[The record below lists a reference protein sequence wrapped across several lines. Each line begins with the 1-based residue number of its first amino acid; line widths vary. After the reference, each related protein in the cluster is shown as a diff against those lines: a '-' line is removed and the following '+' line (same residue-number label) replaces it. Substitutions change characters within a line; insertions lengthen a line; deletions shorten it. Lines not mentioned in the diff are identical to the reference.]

1 MCNYFWWRVQ
11 IISVLFFRAG
21 YFVQYVPCKACLA
34 KHWPDCP
41 NPTKSYRMCFSAETV
56 LKTWREVNFS
66 DLCWI
71 IGRVLNTLQS
81 HRHEAYLHDISP
93 FKRGL
98 IKRTRKYVM
107 SGDQNKQ
114 LKTAEEK
121 KMDSCSLIWL
131 SNSSLTWKLQHWY
144 QSKLAWKPHIL
155 WLDQFCLLQ
164 SWQPSLQPHKPVP
177 VLKIKEH

>member
-34 KHWPDCP
+34 KHWPVPIPQRAIECASLQRQSWRPEGKLIFLISVESLEECSTPCRVTDMKLIFMILAHL
-41 NPTKSYRMCFSAETV
+41 NEAL
-56 LKTWREVNFS
+56 LKEQENTWWAVTR
-66 DLCWI
+66 
-71 IGRVLNTLQS
+71 
-81 HRHEAYLHDISP
+81 ISNW
-93 FKRGL
+93 RL
-98 IKRTRKYVM
+98 LRK
-107 SGDQNKQ
+107 
-114 LKTAEEK
+114 K

-155 WLDQFCLLQ
+155 WLDQGL
-164 SWQPSLQPHKPVP
+164 
-177 VLKIKEH
+177 VLFIAKLTTKLAATQTCACSEN